1 MASRV
6 FRPSS
11 APAGMDSLNSETAS
25 VAGGSTISVA
35 FEAARFCSEKAA
47 VARPTAPSPA
57 AASSTPRREV
67 ASVIV
72 SSVGCQAWALPFAR
86 AAWSRAGWPGA
97 DAWSLELE
105 DEDGPGL
112 GHDRRGFVD
121 RVQAVLDPAR
131 IEVPACGD
139 GDVLLA
145 VDLEGGGNADGAG
158 RQREAPQLV
167 AGAGVERP
175 ELPILRPA
183 REQDVPG
190 GDQQRRPEV
199 RLEIVL
205 PHLLA
210 GVQVPGLQLT
220 DVVLGAGASPDRP
233 EDVVDLVAQ
242 IAVLGVL
249 VRDLALREVRAEVVV
264 RRDVEEFCLRAPRLG
279 WPVFAATNARAEL
292 GALFR
297 ARSLG
302 LVDGWTAGLRVNR
315 GEDVVIGKR
324 ESVQELEA
332 IAIQDPKVTVPA
344 SVGGR
349 LGELPIDLGVD
360 QERRRD
366 FIPVKAVVRGVLVIA
381 LDLAG
386 VGVERERRVRVEI
399 VARPGVGHPG
409 PRVARSPV
417 GRVRG
422 RIIDPGDPG

>member
-35 FEAARFCSEKAA
+35 FEAAPFCSEQAA
-47 VARPTAPSPA
+47 VAPTAPSPA

-72 SSVGCQAWALPFAR
+72 SSVDCQPRAPALAL
-86 AAWSRAGWPGA
+86 AAWSRAGWPGV
-97 DAWSLELE
+97 DPWSLELE

-121 RVQAVLDPAR
+121 RVQAVLDAAR

-183 REQDVPG
+183 GEQDVPG

-210 GVQVPGLQLT
+210 GVQVPGLQLA
-220 DVVLGAGASPDRP
+220 DVVLGTGASPDRP
-233 EDVVDLVAQ
+233 EDVVDLVAH
-242 IAVLGVL
+242 IEPLGVL
-249 VRDLALREVRAEVVV
+249 VRDLTLWEVRAEIVV
-264 RRDVEEFCLRAPRLG
+264 RRYVEELGLRAPRFG
-279 WPVFAATNARAEL
+279 RPIFAAANARAEL
-292 GALFR
+292 GALVR
-297 ARSLG
+297 PRPLG
-302 LVDGWTAGLRVNR
+302 LVDRRTAGLRVNR
-315 GEDVVIGKR
+315 REDVVVGER
-324 ESVQELEA
+324 VGVQELEA
-332 IAIQDPKVTVPA
+332 IAIQDPKVAVPA
-344 SVGGR
+344 RVCGR
-349 LGELPIDLGVD
+349 LGQLPIDLGAAPD
-360 QERRRD
+360 RHRGRWEAD
-366 FIPVKAVVRGVLVIA
+366 VRGVLVIA

-386 VGVERERRVRVEI
+386 VGVEREL
-399 VARPGVGHPG
+399 
-409 PRVARSPV
+409 SPV
-417 GRVRG
+417 H
-422 RIIDPGDPG
+422 P